1 MKIEKLE
8 ELIIERILPK
18 LEKKLEKRLA
28 KKLLVTI
35 ERYPPESEF
44 KPKFIREVK
53 SAQKRIEQ
61 GRGKKFKN
69 IKEFKK
75 FLNSLR

>member
-18 LEKKLEKRLA
+18 LEKRLEKRLTE
-28 KKLLVTI
+28 KLLATI
-35 ERYPPESEF
+35 ERYSPESKF

-53 SAQKRIEQ
+53 AAQKRIEQ
-61 GRGKKFKN
+61 GKGKNLKT
-69 IKEFKK
+69 
-75 FLNSLR
+75 

>member
-1 MKIEKLE
+1 
-8 ELIIERILPK
+8 
-18 LEKKLEKRLA
+18 LA

-61 GRGKKFKN
+61 GIGKKFKN

>member
-1 MKIEKLE
+1 M
-8 ELIIERILPK
+8 
-18 LEKKLEKRLA
+18 
-28 KKLLVTI
+28 
-35 ERYPPESEF
+35 ERYPPESKF

-53 SAQKRIEQ
+53 AAQKRIKQ

-75 FLNSLR
+75 FLASLR